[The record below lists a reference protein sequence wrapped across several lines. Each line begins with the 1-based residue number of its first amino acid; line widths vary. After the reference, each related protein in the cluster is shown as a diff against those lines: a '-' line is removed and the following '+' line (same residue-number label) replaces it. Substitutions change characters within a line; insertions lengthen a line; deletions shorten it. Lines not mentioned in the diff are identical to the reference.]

1 MDVSSDSRVFLPTPL
16 QHSEWKEPV
25 DVKIKTVPPTVLLS
39 HCSPYAAYDTHYA
52 WAVSEDRLQDSELQ
66 SFPLPRP
73 RSPQTQN
80 SKYGYVAV
88 SIFNFHS

>member
-1 MDVSSDSRVFLPTPL
+1 MERARRCEDQDS
-16 QHSEWKEPV
+16 
-25 DVKIKTVPPTVLLS
+25 PTVLLS
-39 HCSPYAAYDTHYA
+39 HCSPSAAYDTHYA
-52 WAVSEDRLQDSELQ
+52 WAVTEDRLQDSELQ

-88 SIFNFHS
+88 SIFNFRS